1 MPTIRQKI
9 VSLLEQEHLD
19 ARTLSSLVSI
29 REKEIYPHLAHIRR
43 SLKARGRQLVITPYR
58 CRLCGFTF
66 KTRDRLTPP
75 GRCPQCRQGSIE
87 PALFRIGAS
96 GNNAV

>member
-9 VSLLEQEHLD
+9 TSLLEQEGMD
-19 ARTLSSLVSI
+19 ARMLSALVGI
-29 REKEIYPHLAHIRR
+29 REKEVYPHLEHIRR
-43 SLKARGRQLVITPYR
+43 SLQTRNRQLVVTPYR

-66 KTRDRLTPP
+66 KSRSKLHPP

-87 PALFRIGAS
+87 PALFAILDA
-96 GNNAV
+96 